1 MRAVPIGLGEQWRI
15 YSRLSSD
22 MEAGSNPNTAH
33 LLKHTQGPG
42 HRRQRNMELPLY
54 PCQQSLVFSRPDS
67 EGKRWGM
74 EVICLHGRVVVVR
87 RAKGVWDER
96 RGELVAKRSCRLCC
110 LVDR

>member
-1 MRAVPIGLGEQWRI
+1 M
-15 YSRLSSD
+15 
-22 MEAGSNPNTAH
+22 
-33 LLKHTQGPG
+33 
-42 HRRQRNMELPLY
+42 
-54 PCQQSLVFSRPDS
+54 VFSRPDS

-87 RAKGVWDER
+87 RAKGVWDEH